1 MHVFKNPAFTLPVCL
16 YMPVSSAQLYVV
28 VNCLYVDKIHTF
40 LLIDLSITY
49 QTYNNILQISEMSI
63 SKSKTT
69 RKLLESHIIIP
80 G

>member
-1 MHVFKNPAFTLPVCL
+1 MHVLKNPGFTLPIL
-16 YMPVSSAQLYVV
+16 GYMPISSAQLYVV

-63 SKSKTT
+63 SE
-69 RKLLESHIIIP
+69 RKLISSLCQ
-80 G
+80 